1 MVVLIVEDA
10 AIIAYCSAAVLED
23 AGHEVLGPADTSQ
36 AALEL
41 VRHRKPDVAVV
52 DIDLEIP
59 AELANVVEHAYSFRR
74 ASASRTTPA
83 GTASRTGSLAHRT
96 SGA

>member
-59 AELANVVEHAYSFRR
+59 GAGIGLARHLCAT
-74 ASASRTTPA
+74 SAPQSYLQPA
-83 GTASRTGSLAHRT
+83 GRIWPALTRISQWACS
-96 SGA
+96 